1 MKIVHITPYYPPH
14 TGGLENTVKELAE
27 RTAQMGYVVSV
38 YTSNKCHDE
47 KSTSSKYHIY
57 VYRLKS
63 IELPGIPLMLPML
76 PFKLL
81 STIDEDTI
89 VHVHYILN
97 FSMDIAVIISKIK
110 KAKIVVH
117 VHIDPLP
124 SGPLGFLNP
133 TYKKLFWRR
142 ILPLSD
148 IVICP
153 TADYIDIV
161 SDKYGVDS
169 DKCVIIPSGID
180 TKKFSLIDEN
190 VDHTEVTDLLFVGR
204 LSKQK
209 NIPMLLST
217 LKLIQDKYDLTL
229 HIVGDGEERLAIRS
243 MIKKEKLRNV
253 VLHGRV
259 SDMKLKKLYQSSDIF
274 ILTSH
279 QESFGIVLIEAMASG
294 LPVVASDIIGV
305 RNVVEDSG
313 LLVKPTSENFA
324 SAIIKLIEDDGLR
337 RNLIR
342 KGKEKVKDY
351 DWGEIIEEVIGAY
364 KKVSESKNGRC

>member
-351 DWGEIIEEVIGAY
+351 DWDEIIEGVIEAY
-364 KKVSESKNGRC
+364 KKVSESKNG